1 MFYRRMSVL
10 KDFSE
15 ENSLLNAY
23 KITQQAIYVFA
34 CYVRL
39 HALLSSADILH
50 FFFQNKVF
58 EKKKTKQNKNNAIRV
73 PTFCNLIMH
82 ARASF
87 CRGCRLIRQ
96 GMFCPCYNIGHGR
109 LCLCQKMCVFFCS
122 HNYSKMGVGVMSLA
136 CFVLKPEYVG
146 WQLRP
151 RVRHQKQLCKILNC
165 AT

>member
-39 HALLSSADILH
+39 HALLSSVDILH
-50 FFFQNKVF
+50 FFFFFKIKF
-58 EKKKTKQNKNNAIRV
+58 LKKKKKKTKKTTKNNAIRV

-96 GMFCPCYNIGHGR
+96 GMFCPCYNIGHGG
-109 LCLCQKMCVFFCS
+109 LCLCQKNVCVFLFT
-122 HNYSKMGVGVMSLA
+122 YSKMGVGG
-136 CFVLKPEYVG
+136 YVPG
-146 WQLRP
+146 
-151 RVRHQKQLCKILNC
+151 V
-165 AT
+165 